1 MLWDHASVPEELK
14 RFPPAFLRSA
24 FLRKSG
30 LLSEPTE
37 AEVAIKG
44 EPVTIAVELIL
55 IPDSGPFHAC

>member
-14 RFPPAFLRSA
+14 RFPPAFLRSV

-37 AEVAIKG
+37 AKVAIKG
-44 EPVTIAVELIL
+44 EPITIAVELIL
-55 IPDSGPFHAC
+55 IPHTGPLHAC